1 MAIMPRGAQTDA
13 RQQRLAAKLRENL
26 RRRKKQA
33 EARKPDDP
41 VRPKLRPDPEPD
53 R

>member
-1 MAIMPRGAQTDA
+1 MPGDGKSEM

-33 EARKPDDP
+33 EARKTSHDPSPEQVPD
-41 VRPKLRPDPEPD
+41 KGKD